1 MLTLE
6 RKENEVI
13 TITHGG
19 ETLELSISEIRD
31 NKVKLSFDGS
41 ENFEIWREEVGMK
54 SNNEPNTTTI

>member
-13 TITHGG
+13 
-19 ETLELSISEIRD
+19 SISHNGEILEIKVALVRN

-41 ENFEIWREEVGMK
+41 ESFEIWREEVDE
-54 SNNEPNTTTI
+54 SNTTTI